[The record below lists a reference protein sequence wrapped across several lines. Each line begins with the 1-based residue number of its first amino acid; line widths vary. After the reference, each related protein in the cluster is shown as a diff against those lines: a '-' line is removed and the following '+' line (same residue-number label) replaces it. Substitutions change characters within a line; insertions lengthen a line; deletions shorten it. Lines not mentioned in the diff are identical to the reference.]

1 MEVKLKAN
9 IVRVEREK
17 RAWSQEHLAAVAGLG
32 VRTVQR
38 LESANSASLE
48 SIKAI
53 ASAFEM
59 SIAELRCTEGFVP
72 IKSKVFSRRI
82 GLGAFFASFFL
93 IALGQLVVSP
103 IFANEVLL
111 DYRVVLENSVE
122 GKDPEVKSEIESRYL
137 AKKGETATVNLP
149 NLVKIEIAPVLPN
162 SSEGLLRTGEIL
174 RDGEVLLA
182 VKIFV
187 KEGDEF
193 QLMAQP
199 RIITSNKEQAAIH
212 LDDDKGNSLKIAI
225 TPTVQPG

>member
-1 MEVKLKAN
+1 MEVKLKTN
-9 IVRVEREK
+9 IIRAEREK
-17 RAWSQEHLAAVAGLG
+17 RAWSQEHLASVAGLG

-38 LESANSASLE
+38 LEGKNSASLE

-53 ASAFEM
+53 ASAFEL
-59 SIAELRCTEGFVP
+59 SIDELRCNETSATR
-72 IKSKVFSRRI
+72 KSTVSARRL
-82 GLGAFFASFFL
+82 GLSAFCISVIL
-93 IALGQLVVSP
+93 IIISQLVVSP

-111 DYRVVLENSVE
+111 EYKVALEKPVE

-137 AKKGETATVNLP
+137 AKQGETATVNLP

-162 SSEGLLRTGEIL
+162 SYEGLLRTGEIL

-182 VKIFV
+182 VNIFV

-199 RIITSNKEQAAIH
+199 RIITR
-212 LDDDKGNSLKIAI
+212 
-225 TPTVQPG
+225 